1 MIPQV
6 IIEQDKWWQLLLA
19 SFLGGG
25 IASVPV
31 WLSTRSEN
39 QRFNARESAVA
50 RHKVAERLRVAVA
63 PALHISSAMSYSANE
78 ELKQTYETPEAKRER
93 LSDYYNGVNKRWSDS
108 VGGFAA
114 EPRLEEVSASFESV
128 VGLWNL
134 FRAGLITKSWD
145 GSGFASAEECVEAMS
160 ARHKQFVSDVRALLS
175 ELDGPARLA

>member
-19 SFLGGG
+19 SLLGGG

-63 PALHISSAMSYSANE
+63 PALHISSAMSYCANA
-78 ELKQTYETPEAKRER
+78 ELKQTYEAPEAKRER
-93 LSDYYNGVNKRWSDS
+93 LSD
-108 VGGFAA
+108 
-114 EPRLEEVSASFESV
+114 
-128 VGLWNL
+128 
-134 FRAGLITKSWD
+134 
-145 GSGFASAEECVEAMS
+145 
-160 ARHKQFVSDVRALLS
+160 
-175 ELDGPARLA
+175 